1 MANNDKTPEIVNQDP
16 EQKVSETAAANAAE
30 AAAANKAREEAA
42 KLSAET
48 APYVVAPG
56 GSISCLRGVVD
67 AGEPVQALDFAHGKA
82 ALDDLV
88 ARGAVLKRSKS
99 ARPVTT
105 EQA

>member
-1 MANNDKTPEIVNQDP
+1 MANDTKTPDPAGVTQDP
-16 EQKVSETAAANAAE
+16 EQKVSEEAAAKAAE

-42 KLSAET
+42 KLSADT

-67 AGEPVQALDFAHGKA
+67 AGQPVQASDFAHGKA

-88 ARGAVLKRSKS
+88 NRGAVIARRKS
-99 ARPVTT
+99 ARPAT
-105 EQA
+105 E